1 MTAPP
6 KTPIY
11 NEEERRPMEIFLPV
25 GVGLFGLSIIFT
37 LFAIRQELCAIR
49 EKLTEYVDAEYC
61 ECEENDAS

>member
-1 MTAPP
+1 
-6 KTPIY
+6 
-11 NEEERRPMEIFLPV
+11 MEIFLPV